1 MNFMRRFRVNSPHVA
16 YEIFDDEVIIIHF
29 ESGNYY
35 SLDKTGAAI
44 WCFIERG
51 VPVGALL
58 KGIMHRYTGDEGV
71 IENAVRQLLD
81 ELEQEGLIVPEQ
93 VDGAARRQEPTA
105 DAATRP
111 EAEKP
116 PFDPPLLQR
125 YTDMQ
130 DMLLLDPIHEVDETG
145 WPTGKPDAPQRNE

>member
-1 MNFMRRFRVNSPHVA
+1 MNFSRRLRINNPKVA

-35 SLDKTGAAI
+35 SLGKTGAAI
-44 WCFIERG
+44 WSFIERG
-51 VPVGALL
+51 VPVGAILE
-58 KGIMHRYTGDEGV
+58 GITHRYTGDQGV

-81 ELEQEGLIVPEQ
+81 ELEREGLIISEEI
-93 VDGAARRQEPTA
+93 DGAERQQETMVE
-105 DAATRP
+105 DATRP
-111 EAEKP
+111 EPEKP
-116 PFDPPLLQR
+116 QFDPPLLQR

-145 WPTGKPDAPQRNE
+145 WPTGKRDEHKRND

>member
-1 MNFMRRFRVNSPHVA
+1 MNFSRRLRINSPKVA

-35 SLDKTGAAI
+35 SLDKIGAVI
-44 WCFIERG
+44 WSFIESG
-51 VPVGALL
+51 VPVGAIVEGM
-58 KGIMHRYTGDEGV
+58 KHRYTGTQGI
-71 IENAVRQLLD
+71 IEDTVSQLLD
-81 ELEQEGLIVPEQ
+81 ELEQEGLIVPAEG
-93 VDGAARRQEPTA
+93 DGAERQQEPTA

-111 EAEKP
+111 EPEKL

-130 DMLLLDPIHEVDETG
+130 DMLLLDPIHEVDENG
-145 WPTGKPDAPQRNE
+145 WPTGKPGAHKRNE